1 MTVKK
6 TLGAGRLLPVRGAG
20 HFTRGGVMFKIL
32 IVLGGSFSD
41 KGSAHYL
48 GGHFNSYES
57 DI

>member
-1 MTVKK
+1 
-6 TLGAGRLLPVRGAG
+6 
-20 HFTRGGVMFKIL
+20 MFKIL